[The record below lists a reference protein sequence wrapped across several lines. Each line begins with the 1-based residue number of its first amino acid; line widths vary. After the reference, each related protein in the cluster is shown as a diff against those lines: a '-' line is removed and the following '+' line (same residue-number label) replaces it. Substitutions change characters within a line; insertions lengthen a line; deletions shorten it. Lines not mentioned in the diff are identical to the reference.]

1 MCKILRLELSH
12 IYFYIM
18 SLIIKSMNFNFN
30 LRIKSDNL
38 TKMMNQ
44 YKFVMNSN
52 IIHQNNM
59 MEVISVIKIFEVLYQ
74 FIANVEG
81 VHNHKTQ

>member
-1 MCKILRLELSH
+1 
-12 IYFYIM
+12 M
-18 SLIIKSMNFNFN
+18 SLIIKSTNLNFN
-30 LRIKSDNL
+30 LRTKSDNL

-59 MEVISVIKIFEVLYQ
+59 MEVISVIKIFVVLYQ
-74 FIANVEG
+74 FIANVEV